1 MVSPLNFCLGQTGME
16 QLSITRLTTDQW
28 EEAQASITLFWDI
41 VPSQAI
47 IIRFLSNS
55 QNILLSA
62 EVEGVLVGQAIAYIL
77 DRWEQEQPML
87 FLYSIDVVENYQRQ
101 GIGRGLIA
109 AVKKIGQAENCSE
122 GFVFT
127 NESNLA
133 AKGLYQSTGG
143 KRSNPDDVVMFEYE
157 LLGD

>member
-1 MVSPLNFCLGQTGME
+1 ME

-28 EEAQASITLFWDI
+28 EKAQASITLFWDI

-47 IIRFLSNS
+47 ILRFLSNS